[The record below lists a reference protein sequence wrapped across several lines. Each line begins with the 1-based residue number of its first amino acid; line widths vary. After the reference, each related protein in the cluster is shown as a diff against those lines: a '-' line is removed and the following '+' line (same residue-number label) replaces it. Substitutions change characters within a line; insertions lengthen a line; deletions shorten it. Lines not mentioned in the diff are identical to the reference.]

1 MLELGGARFF
11 SCAWPCL
18 RFPFRSNLYLCLHLR
33 SPSLGL
39 RVYCVQVTGPSLT
52 PAQSKFLEVL
62 LRAPTLSYPGG
73 LFMLQAFRG
82 RSGKEVVARYEC
94 TLGCMYDDACLFW
107 EVLKAF
113 FFFSLNDKYC
123 RS

>member
-1 MLELGGARFF
+1 MLASSLAPGRA
-11 SCAWPCL
+11 CV
-18 RFPFRSNLYLCLHLR
+18 FRSVLIFISVFILSDR

-82 RSGKEVVARYEC
+82 RSGKEVVARYVC
-94 TLGCMYDDACLFW
+94 TLGWMYDVACFFW
-107 EVLKAF
+107 EVLKASF
-113 FFFSLNDKYC
+113 FFPSTTSIVGLE
-123 RS
+123 R